1 MLYGTNE
8 IVIPSAEV
16 YGFTLSV
23 PQEISEVFVE
33 GKSIHEIE
41 ENVSKIQTNSMES
54 FSITQIKKAL
64 KCAISCE
71 GFLKDI
77 YENDGFVK
85 INLSFPN
92 VSRMWNFAIQF
103 VS

>member
-8 IVIPSAEV
+8 IVISSAEV

-23 PQEISEVFVE
+23 PKEISEVFIE

-41 ENVSKIQTNSMES
+41 ENVSKIQINPMES
-54 FSITQIKKAL
+54 CGITQIKKAL
-64 KCAISCE
+64 RCAISCD
-71 GFLKDI
+71 GFLKGI
-77 YENDGFVK
+77 YENEGLVK
-85 INLSFPN
+85 IKLSFPN